1 MRLVCPIR
9 RGVSAPGRV
18 GELGAWMTGVRGY
31 AVGNE
36 IENIYHDAA
45 SFTGD
50 LGEADNG
57 TRVGAALR
65 CGCSVAINNNKG
77 HPRFDRVRDKIPVSA
92 LPYLWLCKRS
102 PILTISPQLIH
113 QFIY

>member
-1 MRLVCPIR
+1 VARRWCLRLVCPIR

-65 CGCSVAINNNKG
+65 VQCCNQQNRAKANS
-77 HPRFDRVRDKIPVSA
+77 S
-92 LPYLWLCKRS
+92 
-102 PILTISPQLIH
+102 
-113 QFIY
+113 